1 MLFRSF
7 WVLFLIPIA
16 VILYRWWLTRQ
27 PSASFRFSSTA
38 LFSGM
43 EETWKTRFAF
53 IPSLLRLSILVLFLV
68 ALAGPQTVLEES
80 NITTEGIDIILS
92 VDCSGSMAAE
102 DFTIN
107 GQRMNR
113 LDVIKNVVQEFIT
126 GRHNDR
132 IGFIAFSAK
141 AYTICPLT
149 TDYSWLITNLARVRL
164 GMMQDG
170 TAIGSAIASSVGRL
184 KNSKAKS
191 KIVILL
197 TDGINN
203 AGSIDPLTAAH
214 TAQAMKIKVYTIGAG
229 TKGVAP
235 FPARDFFGR
244 TVYQNIQIDIDET
257 TLKEIARLTGG
268 QYFRATD
275 TDSLRKIYKE
285 IDSLE
290 KTLIEE
296 KGYKEY
302 TELFVYVLAAA
313 FVLLMLEIILSNTVF
328 LKIP

>member
-1 MLFRSF
+1 MLFRSI
-7 WVLFLIPIA
+7 WVLILIPALI
-16 VILYRWWLTRQ
+16 ILWRWWSKGQ
-27 PSASFRFSSTA
+27 AAPSFRFSSTA
-38 LFSGM
+38 LF
-43 EETWKTRFAF
+43 EKIDATWKSRFAF
-53 IPSLLRLSILVLFLV
+53 VPSLLRISALVLFLV
-68 ALAGPQTVLEES
+68 ALSGPQTVLEES
-80 NITTEGIDIILS
+80 DIETEGIDIMLA

-107 GQRMNR
+107 GQRINR
-113 LDVIKNVVQEFIT
+113 LEVVKQVVQEFIN

-149 TDYSWLITNLARVRL
+149 TDYNWLITNLARVRL

-170 TAIGSAIASSVGRL
+170 TAIGSGVASAVGRL
-184 KNSKAKS
+184 KNSKTKS
-191 KIVILL
+191 KIIILL

-203 AGSIDPLTAAH
+203 AGSVDPLTAAKA
-214 TAQAMKIKVYTIGAG
+214 AQALGIKVYTIGAG

-235 FPARDFFGR
+235 FPARDFFGQ
-244 TVYQNIQIDIDET
+244 TVYQNVQIDIDEN
-257 TLKEIARLTGG
+257 TLSEIARLTGG

-290 KTLIEE
+290 KTKIEE
-296 KGYKEY
+296 TGYKEY
-302 TELFVYVLAAA
+302 TELFVYFLAAA
-313 FVLLMLEIILSNTVF
+313 LIFLLLEVILANTVF